1 MGKASIILALGVTVL
16 ISFLIIDLN
25 ANNSQGIQS
34 TVDFYDNTKSR
45 LIANSGVEIYLEKL
59 RRDKTLHGNFRN
71 NKLAS
76 GTYDVSISGPDSAM
90 EIKSIATFDGVTHE
104 AKVTAKRSPIAMPN
118 INAALYVT
126 SDNMDLNLNG
136 NMSINGN
143 DTNIDGSA
151 GPKAALPGVAV
162 DTPADSAD
170 FINDVKPKMYGSI
183 EGAGGDPSIHSITD
197 TRDWTQLAKDFIF
210 AADINLASGTYSNG
224 TQLGTWDSPKITVV
238 NGDVHLTGNA
248 DGYGIMIVNGNLTM
262 SGNFTFKGIVIAYG
276 ESKLITKT
284 VGNAGI
290 YGGAVFVGKSVDIQA
305 TGNAKF
311 FYSSQALE
319 NAQTKLKSSRFD
331 IEDWWE

>member
-1 MGKASIILALGVTVL
+1 MGKASIILALGVSVL
-16 ISFLIIDLN
+16 ISFLVLDLN
-25 ANNSQGIQS
+25 ANNNQGIQS
-34 TVDFYDNTKSR
+34 TIDFYDNTKAR

-59 RRDKTLHGNFRN
+59 RRDKTLHGYFAN
-71 NKLAS
+71 NRLSS
-76 GTYDVSISGPDSAM
+76 GTYNINIYGPDSLM
-90 EIKSIATFDGVTHE
+90 KIESVATFDGIKHV
-104 AKVTAKRSPIAMPN
+104 AKVTAKRSQIAMPK

-126 SDNMDLNLNG
+126 SDNTDLNLNG

-151 GPKAALPGVAV
+151 GPNAALPGVAV
-162 DTPADSAD
+162 DTPADSAN
-170 FINDVKPKMYGSI
+170 FINDIKPKMYGSI
-183 EGAGGDPSIHSITD
+183 DGAGGNPSVHSITD
-197 TRDWTQLAKDFIF
+197 ARDWTQLAKDFIF
-210 AADINLASGTYSNG
+210 AADINLASGTYGNG
-224 TQLGTWDSPKITVV
+224 TQLGTWSLPKITVV

-262 SGNFTFKGIVIAYG
+262 SGNFVFKGIVIAYG
-276 ESKLITKT
+276 ESKLITQT

-311 FYSSQALE
+311 FYSSQALD